1 MEERIILLKALRN
14 LIKRLVDQ
22 GIMYVLLIAGL
33 CLLLYSRNDKNRQDR
48 VYRAIAILLMGLGL
62 GLLGT
67 RLAGIRR
74 NAQ

>member
-1 MEERIILLKALRN
+1 MEERVIVLKALGN
-14 LIKRLVDQ
+14 LIKRLVDR

-33 CLLLYSRNDKNRQDR
+33 CFLLYSRNDKDRRDR

-67 RLAGIRR
+67 RLSGIRR

>member
-1 MEERIILLKALRN
+1 
-14 LIKRLVDQ
+14 
-22 GIMYVLLIAGL
+22 MYVLLIAGL